1 MTLSGKITL
10 GFVEFDVTYNIES
23 TEEDTQNIYNIPG
36 ANSSDFF
43 INLESIEFKGQS
55 FYEVLYDQIED
66 IETKIKKEI
75 NDLKND

>member
-23 TEEDTQNIYNIPG
+23 TEEDTQNIYNIAG

-55 FYEVLYDQIED
+55 FYEVLYDQIDD
-66 IETKIKKEI
+66 IETKIKQEI